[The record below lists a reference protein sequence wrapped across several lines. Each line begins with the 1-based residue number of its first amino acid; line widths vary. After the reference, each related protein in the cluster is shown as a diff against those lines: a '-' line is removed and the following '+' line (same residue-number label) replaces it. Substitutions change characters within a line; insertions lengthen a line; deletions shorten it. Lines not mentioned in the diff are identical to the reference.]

1 MAFRHV
7 PRHSLSELS
16 SLSTLSELSTL
27 SQASLTSFS
36 PTDMISSLPYTSQV
50 PTGPFTSEPFTSPFP
65 SATATGVPTST
76 AGSGS
81 QSSGDLGSASTS
93 ALASLTT
100 ILSVTL
106 TLPSTTIVTTTF
118 SEIPNSAPA
127 PSTITIDPVC
137 AGQGIDAAATGVI
150 ASLVLTAAIGIFI
163 WLFFAVIRPRVPAL
177 YAAREWFV
185 QPNLRPPPLR
195 STFWAFLFPPVPLV
209 PDLSSHAPFPSDG
222 QLAQRTLWV
231 AFLLVLGWTIV
242 GLVGVLP
249 LYLVDTPCLG
259 DYSPRTAFGGRVST
273 LQDLSLLRLLKMYD
287 EGTVNT
293 TYGPGL
299 GRRAIVD
306 GSDRTPAARTR
317 LIILTV
323 FVIVL
328 FAFPALFKLLR
339 EWTNVLACR
348 QRWLEEL
355 HSADVV
361 WLRANR
367 APGFQGWGEG
377 RVKDLLVR
385 CGLTSKLGGEGNNTS
400 RSAGS
405 RSASTRSPGPM
416 RSFGGSGD
424 DHGRRNLSGE
434 VERAQDEGGEVDV
447 HGIFTVVDTSR
458 LEELIRERTTVLEN
472 LEVAET
478 YYIRSFQLS
487 TSSPG
492 SDEETSESE
501 GRHSGPRISRPLPLG
516 GRRRDRI
523 NQLGPGEHG
532 GPTPTSY
539 VAPSQYYK
547 LRNVNGITGGRI
559 TSSNDSLAFRISQR
573 VIGSRFQEVTRE
585 SISFGRLPLGS
596 KVRVGHT
603 GELAAVPP
611 TPAVHGAFP
620 STGTGLES
628 LGAFGPNHPPVEE
641 EAWEMTDVQSE
652 GGFARTRR
660 GASWLSSTVVGSG
673 TGGPSKAATVRESVA
688 SPKPIRKVRESTDP
702 YSRRETLDTF
712 GRRDTSDEY
721 RRRATVDSRREPDT
735 TAPTPTPGRTS
746 AARRRSGDHSSTH
759 RQPVVRPVSGLD
771 HGTLTLVYDDI
782 RMWRSRLKVLN
793 AEIVEAQ
800 QEAYTAIAEGRHV
813 KGWLLVGRN
822 VRYLAGTESIEGRAK
837 ADIRWRELQ
846 LGERGGLWSNLRY
859 WAVVALV
866 AVLLAGSLI
875 PVVGLALAGAPDV
888 AHYLPFLARLS
899 GRDDLGA
906 SIATTIVP
914 ALAATLFIVL
924 ALLMVNRAARLSG
937 PASVSGK
944 RLRSFKATFYVLTFI
959 ATAWIIAVGAL
970 VFGVQ
975 AFATRSQRPTTVA
988 DGTTYIAVLLMV
1000 IVLNAAVIAP
1010 GLQILQPI
1018 KLWKMY
1024 RAKQKAITPRQRFR
1038 AIYPGSFNPTYASGC
1053 CVLAVIFAST
1063 FSLIFPLIGPP
1074 IVLLALLSLVAYRYL
1089 VGYVWSQA
1097 NAPPTGGILQLWI
1110 LRRFATLLALQPLL
1124 LGLILL
1130 SRRLWALA
1138 GVLFGAAFV
1147 IIFVVEGYCG
1157 YKSRNPPERKFSPV
1171 VRDSLATFRRSVQG
1185 SRSKRRLTMEED
1197 GTSLVSSPM
1206 ERGGVP
1212 RGSIASVLDMMSIT
1226 LNVMP
1231 SPNRP
1236 KDAVPVETEDID
1248 DLVSTERAA
1257 HTHPSAAP
1265 MIPSTD
1271 HAMETAGLLYPPE
1284 LLVPPPMIWLPNDR
1298 SGIARSEAYDLG
1310 RYHDLET
1317 VLDPGDYTAEGS
1329 SVGRRSNER
1338 TPTPKHSS

>member
-16 SLSTLSELSTL
+16 SLSTPSELSTL
-27 SQASLTSFS
+27 SQASLTGFS
-36 PTDMISSLPYTSQV
+36 PTDMSSGLPYTSQIT
-50 PTGPFTSEPFTSPFP
+50 TGPFTSDPLATVFP

-76 AGSGS
+76 IGSL
-81 QSSGDLGSASTS
+81 SSGDLGSASTS
-93 ALASLTT
+93 ATASLTT
-100 ILSVTL
+100 LLSVTL

-118 SEIPNSAPA
+118 SEIPNSAPT
-127 PSTITIDPVC
+127 PSTITLDPLCV
-137 AGQGIDAAATGVI
+137 GQGIDAAATGII
-150 ASLVLTAAIGIFI
+150 AALVLTTAVGILI
-163 WLFFAVIRPRVPAL
+163 WLIFAIIRPRIPVL

-185 QPNLRPPPLR
+185 QPSLRPPPLR

-231 AFLLVLGWTIV
+231 AFLLVLGWTVV

-259 DYSPRTAFGGRVST
+259 DSYPRAVFGGRVST
-273 LQDLSLLRLLKMYD
+273 LQDLSLLRLLRMYD
-287 EGTVNT
+287 EGAISTS
-293 TYGPGL
+293 YGPGL
-299 GRRAIVD
+299 ERRAIVD

-348 QRWLEEL
+348 RLWLEEL
-355 HSADVV
+355 HSTDVV
-361 WLRANR
+361 WLRAGH
-367 APGFQGWGEG
+367 APGLQGWGEG
-377 RVKDLLVR
+377 RIKDLFVR
-385 CGLTSKLGGEGNNTS
+385 CGLTSKLGGENNTS
-400 RSAGS
+400 RGTGSAG

-416 RSFGGSGD
+416 RSLGGSGD
-424 DHGRRNLSGE
+424 DYGRRHDAE
-434 VERAQDEGGEVDV
+434 TERARDEGGEVDV
-447 HGIFTVVDTSR
+447 HSVFTVVDTSR
-458 LEELIRERTTVLEN
+458 LEELIRERAIVLEN

-492 SDEETSESE
+492 SDDETSESE

-516 GRRRDRI
+516 GRRRGRI

-547 LRNVNGITGGRI
+547 LRNVTGITGGRI

-620 STGTGLES
+620 STGTGS
-628 LGAFGPNHPPVEE
+628 DSIGAFGPNHPPIDEE
-641 EAWEMTDVQSE
+641 SWEMTNLPSE
-652 GGFARTRR
+652 AEFARTRK
-660 GASWLSSTVVGSG
+660 GTSWLSSTVVGTG
-673 TGGPSKAATVRESVA
+673 TGGPSKPATVRESVA
-688 SPKPIRKVRESTDP
+688 SPKPIRKARESNDP
-702 YSRRETLDTF
+702 YTRRETLDTF
-712 GRRDTSDEY
+712 GRRDASDEY
-721 RRRATVDSRREPDT
+721 RRRATMDSRREPGAT
-735 TAPTPTPGRTS
+735 TPTPTPGRTS
-746 AARRRSGDHSSTH
+746 AARRRSGDRSSTH

-771 HGTLTLVYDDI
+771 HSTLALVYDDI
-782 RMWRSRLKVLN
+782 RAWRSRLKVLN
-793 AEIVEAQ
+793 AEIVDAQ
-800 QEAYTAIAEGRHV
+800 QEAYTAIAEGRNV
-813 KGWLLVGRN
+813 KGWLFVGRN

-837 ADIRWRELQ
+837 ADVRWRELQ
-846 LGERGGLWSNLRY
+846 LGEQGGPWSDLRY
-859 WAVVALV
+859 WTVVILV
-866 AVLLAGSLI
+866 AILLAGLLI
-875 PVVGLALAGAPDV
+875 PVIGLALAGAPDV
-888 AHYLPFLARLS
+888 AHYLPFLSRLS

-906 SIATTIVP
+906 SIATTIAP
-914 ALAATLFIVL
+914 ALAATLLITL
-924 ALLMVNRAARLSG
+924 ALLVINRAARFSG
-937 PASVSGK
+937 PASISAE
-944 RLRSFKATFYVLTFI
+944 RLRTFKATFYMLTFA
-959 ATAWIIAVGAL
+959 ATTWIIAAGAL
-970 VFGVQ
+970 IFGVE
-975 AFATRSQRPTTVA
+975 AFNDKSQRSRTVA

-1000 IVLNAAVIAP
+1000 IILNAAVIAP
-1010 GLQILQPI
+1010 GLQLLQPI
-1018 KLWKMY
+1018 RLWKIY
-1024 RAKQKAITPRQRFR
+1024 RAKRKVITPRQRFR
-1038 AIYPGSFNPTYASGC
+1038 SIYPASFNPTYASGC

-1074 IVLLALLSLVAYRYL
+1074 IVLLVILSLVAYRYL
-1089 VGYVWSQA
+1089 VGYVWPRTD
-1097 NAPPTGGILQLWI
+1097 APPTGGVLQLWL
-1110 LRRFATLLALQPLL
+1110 LRRFATLLALQPIL

-1138 GVLFGAAFV
+1138 GVLFCAALV
-1147 IIFVVEGYCG
+1147 IILIVEGYCG
-1157 YKSRNPPERKFSPV
+1157 YRSRNPPVRKFSPV

-1236 KDAVPVETEDID
+1236 KDAVPIETEDID

-1257 HTHPSAAP
+1257 HTYPGAAP
-1265 MIPSTD
+1265 MIHSID
-1271 HAMETAGLLYPPE
+1271 HAVETAGLLYPPE
-1284 LLVPPPMIWLPNDR
+1284 LLAPPPMIWLPNDR

-1310 RYHDLET
+1310 RYHDLES
-1317 VLDPGDYTAEGS
+1317 VLDPGDYTPEGS
-1329 SVGRRSNER
+1329 SVGRRSDER
-1338 TPTPKHSS
+1338 TPTPKH

>member
-1 MAFRHV
+1 
-7 PRHSLSELS
+7 
-16 SLSTLSELSTL
+16 
-27 SQASLTSFS
+27 
-36 PTDMISSLPYTSQV
+36 
-50 PTGPFTSEPFTSPFP
+50 PFP

-81 QSSGDLGSASTS
+81 QSSGDLGSAPTL
-93 ALASLTT
+93 AFASLTT
-100 ILSVTL
+100 VLSVTL

-118 SEIPNSAPA
+118 SEIPISAPA
-127 PSTITIDPVC
+127 PSSITIDPVC
-137 AGQGIDAAATGVI
+137 AGRGIDAAATGVI
-150 ASLVLTAAIGIFI
+150 ASLVLTAAVGIFI

-185 QPNLRPPPLR
+185 RPNLRPPPLR

-242 GLVGVLP
+242 GLVGALP

-259 DYSPRTAFGGRVST
+259 DYSPRTAFRGRVST

-287 EGTVNT
+287 EGAVST
-293 TYGPGL
+293 TYSPGL
-299 GRRAIVD
+299 ERRAIVD
-306 GSDRTPAARTR
+306 GNDRTPAARTR

-355 HSADVV
+355 HSADIV
-361 WLRANR
+361 WLRADR

-377 RVKDLLVR
+377 RVKDLL
-385 CGLTSKLGGEGNNTS
+385 
-400 RSAGS
+400 
-405 RSASTRSPGPM
+405 
-416 RSFGGSGD
+416 
-424 DHGRRNLSGE
+424 
-434 VERAQDEGGEVDV
+434 
-447 HGIFTVVDTSR
+447 GI
-458 LEELIRERTTVLEN
+458 N
-472 LEVAET
+472 
-478 YYIRSFQLS
+478 
-487 TSSPG
+487 
-492 SDEETSESE
+492 
-501 GRHSGPRISRPLPLG
+501 
-516 GRRRDRI
+516 
-523 NQLGPGEHG
+523 
-532 GPTPTSY
+532 
-539 VAPSQYYK
+539 
-547 LRNVNGITGGRI
+547 GGRI

-585 SISFGRLPLGS
+585 SVSFGHLPLGS
-596 KVRVGHT
+596 RVRVGQT

-620 STGTGLES
+620 STTGSES
-628 LGAFGPNHPPVEE
+628 LGAFGPNYPPVEE
-641 EAWEMTDVQSE
+641 EAWEMTDVQSD

-660 GASWLSSTVVGSG
+660 GISWLSSTVVGSG

-688 SPKPIRKVRESTDP
+688 SPKPIRKARESTDP
-702 YSRRETLDTF
+702 YARRETLDTF

-721 RRRATVDSRREPDT
+721 RRRATVDSRREPEV

-759 RQPVVRPVSGLD
+759 RQPVLRPVSGLD
-771 HGTLTLVYDDI
+771 NGTLTLVYDGI
-782 RMWRSRLKVLN
+782 RTWRSRLKALN
-793 AEIVEAQ
+793 AEIAEAQ

-822 VRYLAGTESIEGRAK
+822 VRYLAGTESIEGRSK
-837 ADIRWRELQ
+837 SDVRWHELQ
-846 LGERGGLWSNLRY
+846 RGRDGPWSDLRY

-866 AVLLAGSLI
+866 AVLLTGTLI

-888 AHYLPFLARLS
+888 ARYLPFLTRLS
-899 GRDDLGA
+899 GRNDLGA
-906 SIATTIVP
+906 SIATTVAP

-924 ALLMVNRAARLSG
+924 ALLMVNRAARFSG
-937 PASVSGK
+937 PASVSGE
-944 RLRSFKATFYVLTFI
+944 RLRSFKATFYVLTFV
-959 ATAWIIAVGAL
+959 ATAWIIAAGAL
-970 VFGVQ
+970 IFGVE
-975 AFATRSQRPTTVA
+975 AFANRSQRSMTVA

-1000 IVLNAAVIAP
+1000 IILNAAVIAP
-1010 GLQILQPI
+1010 GFQILQPVR
-1018 KLWKMY
+1018 LWRMY
-1024 RAKQKAITPRQRFR
+1024 RAKRKAITPRQRFR

-1074 IVLLALLSLVAYRYL
+1074 IVLLALLSLIAHRYL
-1089 VGYVWSQA
+1089 VGYVWSQTDT
-1097 NAPPTGGILQLWI
+1097 PSTGGVLQLWI
-1110 LRRFATLLALQPLL
+1110 LRRFATLLALQPIL

-1138 GVLFGAAFV
+1138 GVLFGAALV
-1147 IIFVVEGYCG
+1147 IILIVEGYCG

-1185 SRSKRRLTMEED
+1185 SRSKRRLTMDED

-1236 KDAVPVETEDID
+1236 KDAVPIETEDID

-1257 HTHPSAAP
+1257 HTYPGAAP
-1265 MIPSTD
+1265 TIPSTD
-1271 HAMETAGLLYPPE
+1271 HAIETAGLLYPPE
-1284 LLVPPPMIWLPNDR
+1284 LLAPPPMVWLPNDR

-1317 VLDPGDYTAEGS
+1317 VLDPGEEGS
-1329 SVGRRSNER
+1329 SIGRRSNER
-1338 TPTPKHSS
+1338 TPTPKH

>member
-27 SQASLTSFS
+27 SQASLTSLS
-36 PTDMISSLPYTSQV
+36 PTDMISSLSYTSDINS
-50 PTGPFTSEPFTSPFP
+50 GPFTSEPLSTLFP
-65 SATATGVPTST
+65 SATATGVPAST
-76 AGSGS
+76 IDS

-93 ALASLTT
+93 ATASLTT
-100 ILSVTL
+100 LLSVTL
-106 TLPSTTIVTTTF
+106 TLPSTTIITTTF
-118 SEIPNSAPA
+118 SEIPNSGPTS
-127 PSTITIDPVC
+127 STVTLDPLC
-137 AGQGIDAAATGVI
+137 AGQGIDGAATGVI
-150 ASLVLTAAIGIFI
+150 TSLVLTTAIGILIWFI
-163 WLFFAVIRPRVPAL
+163 FAVVRPRVPAL

-195 STFWAFLFPPVPLV
+195 STFWAFLFPPVPLI

-259 DYSPRTAFGGRVST
+259 DSYPRAVFGGRAST

-287 EGTVNT
+287 EGTVST
-293 TYGPGL
+293 TNGLEL

-306 GSDRTPAARTR
+306 GNDRTPAARTR

-339 EWTNVLACR
+339 EWTNVLTCR
-348 QRWLEEL
+348 RSWLEEL
-355 HSADVV
+355 HSADIV
-361 WLRANR
+361 WLRADR

-377 RVKDLLVR
+377 RIKDLLVR
-385 CGLTSKLGGEGNNTS
+385 CGLTSKLGGESTTS
-400 RSAGS
+400 RSAVSAG

-416 RSFGGSGD
+416 RSLGGSGD
-424 DHGRRNLSGE
+424 EYGRRNYDAE
-434 VERAQDEGGEVDV
+434 VERAHDEGGEVDV
-447 HGIFTVVDTSR
+447 HGVFTVVDTSR
-458 LEELIRERTTVLEN
+458 LQELIHERATVLES

-492 SDEETSESE
+492 SDDETSESE

-516 GRRRDRI
+516 GRRRGRVE
-523 NQLGPGEHG
+523 QLGPGEHG

-547 LRNVNGITGGRI
+547 LRSVNGITGGRI

-611 TPAVHGAFP
+611 TPAHGAFP
-620 STGTGLES
+620 STGTGSES
-628 LGAFGPNHPPVEE
+628 LGAFGPNHPPLDEE
-641 EAWEMTDVQSE
+641 SWEMTDVPSE
-652 GGFARTRR
+652 AEFARTRR
-660 GASWLSSTVVGSG
+660 GTSWLSSTVVGSG

-688 SPKPIRKVRESTDP
+688 SPKLIRKARESSDP
-702 YSRRETLDTF
+702 YARRETLDTF

-721 RRRATVDSRREPDT
+721 RRRATMDGRREPSA

-746 AARRRSGDHSSTH
+746 AARRRSGDHSSAH

-771 HGTLTLVYDDI
+771 HSTLALVYDDI
-782 RMWRSRLKVLN
+782 RAWRSRLKALN
-793 AEIVEAQ
+793 AEIAEAQ
-800 QEAYTAIAEGRHV
+800 QEAYTAIADGRNV
-813 KGWLLVGRN
+813 KGWLFVGRN

-846 LGERGGLWSNLRY
+846 LGEQGGLWSDLRY

-875 PVVGLALAGAPDV
+875 PVAGLALAGAPDV
-888 AHYLPFLARLS
+888 AHYLPFLSGLS
-899 GRDDLGA
+899 GRDNLGA
-906 SIATTIVP
+906 SIATTVAP

-924 ALLMVNRAARLSG
+924 ALLVVNRAARFSG
-937 PASVSGK
+937 PASISAE
-944 RLRSFKATFYVLTFI
+944 RLRTFKATFYMLTFV
-959 ATAWIIAVGAL
+959 ATAWIIAAGAL
-970 VFGVQ
+970 IFGVE
-975 AFATRSQRPTTVA
+975 AFNTRSQRSRTVA

-1000 IVLNAAVIAP
+1000 IILNAAVIAP
-1010 GLQILQPI
+1010 GLQMLQPI
-1018 KLWKMY
+1018 RLWKVY
-1024 RAKQKAITPRQRFR
+1024 QAKQKAITPRQRFR

-1074 IVLLALLSLVAYRYL
+1074 IVLLVLLSLIAYRYL
-1089 VGYVWSQA
+1089 VGYVWSRT
-1097 NAPPTGGILQLWI
+1097 NAPSTGGVLQLWL
-1110 LRRFATLLALQPLL
+1110 LRRFATLLALQPAL

-1130 SRRLWALA
+1130 SRRLWILA
-1138 GVLFGAAFV
+1138 GVLLGAALV
-1147 IIFVVEGYCG
+1147 IILIVEGYCG
-1157 YKSRNPPERKFSPV
+1157 YRSRNPPERKCSPV
-1171 VRDSLATFRRSVQG
+1171 VRDSLATFHRSIRG
-1185 SRSKRRLTMEED
+1185 SRSKRRLTMDED

-1206 ERGGVP
+1206 ERGGIP

-1236 KDAVPVETEDID
+1236 KDAVPIETEDID

-1257 HTHPSAAP
+1257 HTHPDAAP

-1271 HAMETAGLLYPPE
+1271 HAVETAGLLYPPE
-1284 LLVPPPMIWLPNDR
+1284 LLAPPPMIWLPNDR

-1317 VLDPGDYTAEGS
+1317 VLDPGDYTTEGS
-1329 SVGRRSNER
+1329 SIGRRSNER
-1338 TPTPKHSS
+1338 TPTPKH

>member
-1 MAFRHV
+1 MAFGHV

-16 SLSTLSELSTL
+16 SLGTLSELSTL
-27 SQASLTSFS
+27 SQAPLTSFS
-36 PTDMISSLPYTSQV
+36 PTDMISSLSYTSQIN
-50 PTGPFTSEPFTSPFP
+50 TEPFTSEPLTTLFP
-65 SATATGVPTST
+65 SATATGVPTSMM
-76 AGSGS
+76 GS

-93 ALASLTT
+93 ATASLTT
-100 ILSVTL
+100 VLSVTL
-106 TLPSTTIVTTTF
+106 TLPSTTIITTTL
-118 SEIPNSAPA
+118 SEIPNSVPTS
-127 PSTITIDPVC
+127 STIALDPLC

-150 ASLVLTAAIGIFI
+150 ASFVLTAAVGILI
-163 WLFFAVIRPRVPAL
+163 WLIFAVIRPRVPSL

-195 STFWAFLFPPVPLV
+195 STFWAFLFPPIPLV

-249 LYLVDTPCLG
+249 LYLVNTPCLG
-259 DYSPRTAFGGRVST
+259 DSYPRAVFSGRAST

-287 EGTVNT
+287 EGSVST
-293 TYGPGL
+293 TYGPRL
-299 GRRAIVD
+299 ERRAIVD
-306 GSDRTPAARTR
+306 GNDRTPAARTR
-317 LIILTV
+317 LIILTI

-328 FAFPALFKLLR
+328 FAFPALFKLLH
-339 EWTNVLACR
+339 EWTNILACR
-348 QRWLEEL
+348 RRWLEEL

-361 WLRANR
+361 WLRADC

-385 CGLTSKLGGEGNNTS
+385 CGLTSKLGGENNTS
-400 RSAGS
+400 RSG
-405 RSASTRSPGPM
+405 RSTSTRSPGPM
-416 RSFGGSGD
+416 RGLGGSGD
-424 DHGRRNLSGE
+424 DYGRRIHDAE
-434 VERAQDEGGEVDV
+434 MERTHDEGGEVDV
-447 HGIFTVVDTSR
+447 HSVFTVVDTSR
-458 LEELIRERTTVLEN
+458 LEQLIHERTTVLEN

-516 GRRRDRI
+516 GRRRDRA

-611 TPAVHGAFP
+611 TPAAHGAFP
-620 STGTGLES
+620 NTETGSGS
-628 LGAFGPNHPPVEE
+628 LRAFGPNHPPIDEE
-641 EAWEMTDVQSE
+641 SWEMTDVPSE
-652 GGFARTRR
+652 AEFARTRR
-660 GASWLSSTVVGSG
+660 GTSWLSSTVVGTG

-688 SPKPIRKVRESTDP
+688 SPKPIRKARESSDP

-721 RRRATVDSRREPDT
+721 RRRATTDSRREPDAT
-735 TAPTPTPGRTS
+735 IPTPAPGRTS
-746 AARRRSGDHSSTH
+746 TPRRRSGEHSSTH
-759 RQPVVRPVSGLD
+759 RQPVIRPVSGLD
-771 HGTLTLVYDDI
+771 HGTLALVYDDI
-782 RMWRSRLKVLN
+782 RMWRSRLKALN
-793 AEIVEAQ
+793 AEITEAQ
-800 QEAYTAIAEGRHV
+800 QEAYIAIAEGRNV
-813 KGWLLVGRN
+813 KGWLFVGRN
-822 VRYLAGTESIEGRAK
+822 VRYMAGTESIEGRAK

-846 LGERGGLWSNLRY
+846 LGEQGGLWSILRY
-859 WAVVALV
+859 WVVVALV
-866 AVLLAGSLI
+866 AILLAASLI
-875 PVVGLALAGAPDV
+875 PVAGLALAGAPDV
-888 AHYLPFLARLS
+888 AHRLPFLGGLS
-899 GRDDLGA
+899 GSDDLGA
-906 SIATTIVP
+906 SMATTIAP

-924 ALLMVNRAARLSG
+924 ALLMINRVARFSG
-937 PASVSGK
+937 PASISAE
-944 RLRSFKATFYVLTFI
+944 RLRTFKATFYMLTFV
-959 ATAWIIAVGAL
+959 ATAWIIAAGAL
-970 VFGVQ
+970 IFGIG
-975 AFATRSQRPTTVA
+975 AFDARSQRSRTVA
-988 DGTTYIAVLLMV
+988 NGTTYIAVLLMV
-1000 IVLNAAVIAP
+1000 IILNAAIIAP
-1010 GLQILQPI
+1010 GLQMLQPI
-1018 KLWKMY
+1018 RLWKIY
-1024 RAKQKAITPRQRFR
+1024 QAKRKAITPRQRFR
-1038 AIYPGSFNPTYASGC
+1038 AIYPNSFNPTYASGC
-1053 CVLAVIFAST
+1053 CVLAVVFAST
-1063 FSLIFPLIGPP
+1063 FSLIFPIIGPP
-1074 IVLLALLSLVAYRYL
+1074 IVLLVLLSLVAYRYL
-1089 VGYVWSQA
+1089 VGYVWSRTD
-1097 NAPPTGGILQLWI
+1097 APSTGGVLQLWL
-1110 LRRFATLLALQPLL
+1110 LRRFATLLALQPAL

-1130 SRRLWALA
+1130 SRRLWILA
-1138 GVLFGAAFV
+1138 GILFGAALV
-1147 IIFVVEGYCG
+1147 IILIVEGYCG
-1157 YKSRNPPERKFSPV
+1157 YRSRNPPERKFSPV
-1171 VRDSLATFRRSVQG
+1171 VRDSLATFRRSVQE
-1185 SRSKRRLTMEED
+1185 SRSKRRLTMDED

-1257 HTHPSAAP
+1257 HTHPDAAP

-1271 HAMETAGLLYPPE
+1271 HALETAGLLYPPE
-1284 LLVPPPMIWLPNDR
+1284 LLAPPPMIWLPNDR

-1317 VLDPGDYTAEGS
+1317 VLDPGDYTTEGS
-1329 SVGRRSNER
+1329 SVGRRSNDR
-1338 TPTPKHSS
+1338 TPTPKH

>member
-1 MAFRHV
+1 MASRHV

-16 SLSTLSELSTL
+16 SLSMLSELSTL

-36 PTDMISSLPYTSQV
+36 PTDMISSLSYTSQI
-50 PTGPFTSEPFTSPFP
+50 TNGPFTSEPFTTPFP
-65 SATATGVPTST
+65 SVTGTGVPTST
-76 AGSGS
+76 AGS

-93 ALASLTT
+93 ATASLTT
-100 ILSVTL
+100 VLSVTL
-106 TLPSTTIVTTTF
+106 TLPSTTIVTTTL
-118 SEIPNSAPA
+118 SEIPNSAPS
-127 PSTITIDPVC
+127 PSTIILDPLC

-150 ASLVLTAAIGIFI
+150 ASLVLTAAVGILIWFI
-163 WLFFAVIRPRVPAL
+163 FAVIRPRVPSL

-231 AFLLVLGWTIV
+231 AFLLVFGWTVV
-242 GLVGVLP
+242 GLVGALP

-259 DYSPRTAFGGRVST
+259 DSYPRAVFGGRVST

-287 EGTVNT
+287 EGAVNT

-299 GRRAIVD
+299 KRRAIVD
-306 GSDRTPAARTR
+306 GNDRTPAARTR

-323 FVIVL
+323 LVIVF

-348 QRWLEEL
+348 RRWLEEL
-355 HSADVV
+355 HSVDIV
-361 WLRANR
+361 WLRADR

-377 RVKDLLVR
+377 RIKDLLIR
-385 CGLTSKLGGEGNNTS
+385 CGLTSKLGGESNTS

-405 RSASTRSPGPM
+405 AGRSTSTRSPGPM
-416 RSFGGSGD
+416 RSLGGSGD
-424 DHGRRNLSGE
+424 EHARRNNDLE
-434 VERAQDEGGEVDV
+434 MERGRDEGGEVDV
-447 HGIFTVVDTSR
+447 HSVFTIVDTSR
-458 LEELIRERTTVLEN
+458 LEDLIRDRATALES
-472 LEVAET
+472 LEVAEA

-516 GRRRDRI
+516 GRRRDHV

-603 GELAAVPP
+603 GELSAVPP

-620 STGTGLES
+620 NTGIGSEP
-628 LGAFGPNHPPVEE
+628 LGAFGPNRPPVDEE
-641 EAWEMTDVQSE
+641 SWEMTDVPSE
-652 GGFARTRR
+652 AEFARNRR
-660 GASWLSSTVVGSG
+660 GTSWLSSTVVGTG

-688 SPKPIRKVRESTDP
+688 SPKPIRKVRESNDP
-702 YSRRETLDTF
+702 YARRETLDTF

-721 RRRATVDSRREPDT
+721 RRRTTMDSRRELGAT
-735 TAPTPTPGRTS
+735 TPVPTPGRTS
-746 AARRRSGDHSSTH
+746 AGRRRSGDHSSTH
-759 RQPVVRPVSGLD
+759 RQPIVRPISGLD
-771 HGTLTLVYDDI
+771 HGTLALVYDDI
-782 RMWRSRLKVLN
+782 RAWRSRLKALN
-793 AEIVEAQ
+793 AEIAEAQ

-813 KGWLLVGRN
+813 KGWLIVGRN

-846 LGERGGLWSNLRY
+846 LGEQGALWSDLRY
-859 WAVVALV
+859 WAIVSLV
-866 AVLLAGSLI
+866 AILLTASLI
-875 PVVGLALAGAPDV
+875 PVAGLALAGAPDV
-888 AHYLPFLARLS
+888 VHHLPFLSGLS
-899 GRDDLGA
+899 GRNDLGA
-906 SIATTIVP
+906 AIATTIAP
-914 ALAATLFIVL
+914 ALAATLFIIL
-924 ALLMVNRAARLSG
+924 ALLMINRATHFSG
-937 PASVSGK
+937 HASISAK
-944 RLRSFKATFYVLTFI
+944 RLRTFKATFYVLTFV
-959 ATAWIIAVGAL
+959 ATAWIIAAGAL
-970 VFGVQ
+970 IFGIE
-975 AFATRSQRPTTVA
+975 AFDTKSQRSRTVA

-1000 IVLNAAVIAP
+1000 IILNVAVVAP

-1018 KLWKMY
+1018 RLWRMHQ
-1024 RAKQKAITPRQRFR
+1024 AKRKAITPRQRFR
-1038 AIYPGSFNPTYASGC
+1038 AIYPSSFNPTYASGC

-1074 IVLLALLSLVAYRYL
+1074 ILLLVLLSMVAYRYL
-1089 VGYVWSQA
+1089 VGYVWSRT
-1097 NAPPTGGILQLWI
+1097 NAPSTGGVLQLWL
-1110 LRRFATLLALQPLL
+1110 LRRFATLLALQPIL

-1138 GVLFGAAFV
+1138 GILLGAALV
-1147 IIFVVEGYCG
+1147 IIIIVEGYCG

-1171 VRDSLATFRRSVQG
+1171 VRDSLATFRRSIQG
-1185 SRSKRRLTMEED
+1185 SRSKRRLTIEED

-1257 HTHPSAAP
+1257 HTHPGAAP

-1271 HAMETAGLLYPPE
+1271 HAVETAGLLYPPE
-1284 LLVPPPMIWLPNDR
+1284 LLAPPPMIWLPNDR

-1317 VLDPGDYTAEGS
+1317 VLDPGDYTTEGS
-1329 SVGRRSNER
+1329 SAGRRSNER
-1338 TPTPKHSS
+1338 TPTPKH